1 VKSMPLILTCFLLLF
16 GAAIAQSAEIHD
28 AVRSGD
34 ADAVSQALRDDH
46 SSVNTP
52 DENGRTPLAL
62 AAAGGRKE
70 IVEILLANGADV
82 NARNDRQSSTL
93 HFAASRG
100 DTEIVSILLEHGAD
114 VNARAIGQATPLCW
128 ASSAGR
134 KEAAEVLLAGGAD
147 VNAECIDLW
156 TPLYRAA
163 WSGNVDLVNL
173 LLEHGAEVNMKCVAG
188 RTPLHNAVESGSE
201 EVAGVLIERGAE
213 IDTRD
218 DLGKSPLWLAVE
230 RGNVDIARLLLESGA
245 EIYPNQHESGQTV
258 LHQAALRG
266 YGSLVNLLIENKAD
280 PALADADGNTP
291 AGLADRYMQST
302 AARALAKW
310 RKSGAPRPRPNPL
323 HYSLRE
329 GEAAVW
335 YVGNYG
341 VAIKTASHLMV
352 LDYSEVGALPDEPS
366 LANGHVNPE
375 EVAGEEMV
383 AVVPGLRTGYPIRA
397 IMDMDEAIPDMTYIL
412 GFRTE
417 RGPEHVY
424 VEPMSGAAAG
434 EAMVASTAPNRYAR
448 GQDLLITLDGVTVY
462 KAFSWNYWDEKS
474 SLAYRQGLEFLGEKA
489 GGCDIAIVPYAEGSE
504 ETQALILSDLL
515 QMSAELRPRT
525 VLCVG
530 SAWQHSRDFAE
541 TLREQGGFDS
551 VLYSRYPGDRFLM
564 RDGAVERLR

>member
-1 VKSMPLILTCFLLLF
+1 
-16 GAAIAQSAEIHD
+16 
-28 AVRSGD
+28 
-34 ADAVSQALRDDH
+34 
-46 SSVNTP
+46 
-52 DENGRTPLAL
+52 
-62 AAAGGRKE
+62 
-70 IVEILLANGADV
+70 
-82 NARNDRQSSTL
+82 
-93 HFAASRG
+93 
-100 DTEIVSILLEHGAD
+100 
-114 VNARAIGQATPLCW
+114 
-128 ASSAGR
+128 
-134 KEAAEVLLAGGAD
+134 
-147 VNAECIDLW
+147 
-156 TPLYRAA
+156 
-163 WSGNVDLVNL
+163 
-173 LLEHGAEVNMKCVAG
+173 
-188 RTPLHNAVESGSE
+188 
-201 EVAGVLIERGAE
+201 
-213 IDTRD
+213 
-218 DLGKSPLWLAVE
+218 
-230 RGNVDIARLLLESGA
+230 
-245 EIYPNQHESGQTV
+245 
-258 LHQAALRG
+258 
-266 YGSLVNLLIENKAD
+266 VNLLIEHKAD

-329 GEAAVW
+329 GEAVVW

-366 LANGHVNPE
+366 LANGRINPE

-397 IMDMDEAIPDMTYIL
+397 IMDMDEAVPDMTYIL

-424 VEPMSGAAAG
+424 VEPMTGAAAG
-434 EAMVASTAPNRYAR
+434 E
-448 GQDLLITLDGVTVY
+448 
-462 KAFSWNYWDEKS
+462 AFSWNYWDEKS

-515 QMSAELRPRT
+515 QMSAELRPKT